1 MRHCPSPKNRTQKL
15 KTFTISVPDIGLNEA
30 PYAKEVA
37 NYLGTNHTEIACSQK
52 EAIELIPSLPYYY
65 DEPFADSSAIPTT
78 LVSKMARKEVTVALS
93 ADAGDEVFAGYNRY
107 DYLIRYGKKKLNAL
121 PGFARKSMAKF
132 MSQIPADKVPYFRKN
147 TTFIIDMKN

>member
-1 MRHCPSPKNRTQKL
+1 M
-15 KTFTISVPDIGLNEA
+15 
-30 PYAKEVA
+30 
-37 NYLGTNHTEIACSQK
+37 
-52 EAIELIPSLPYYY
+52 IPSLPYYY

-78 LVSKMARKEVTVALS
+78 LVSKMARKVTVALS

-107 DYLIRYGKKKLNAL
+107 DYLIRYGKKLNAL